1 MLAACKEAGGGR
13 KGTIGSR
20 LRSSSYGGARRSIAK
35 AAGTDAVTV
44 INTTIAARTPAVT
57 GPSSIRKQTG
67 HAQAVALADAHK
79 IVARRERIM
88 RGRTAKK

>member
-1 MLAACKEAGGGR
+1 MKTANPA
-13 KGTIGSR
+13 S
-20 LRSSSYGGARRSIAK
+20 
-35 AAGTDAVTV
+35 TDAVTV

-67 HAQAVALADAHK
+67 HAQALALADAHK

-88 RGRTAKK
+88 RGRTTKR